1 MNKCLTLW
9 RVISSIITFSLLHF
23 TTSSRSPCRVL
34 HIIFECSRAILSFKT
49 RDNLGGL
56 DENFQ
61 HSCNVSNQYNVEC
74 KITQRS
80 LFMCHNSTMCTKKP
94 LQTHTLRPDCL
105 SHLKRP
111 SAESIILYSIRVI
124 VPGFNRFELSQG
136 CNRALSKIES
146 KYFTVSRADYE

>member
-1 MNKCLTLW
+1 MFKGDFKL
-9 RVISSIITFSLLHF
+9 
-23 TTSSRSPCRVL
+23 
-34 HIIFECSRAILSFKT
+34 KT

-56 DENFQ
+56 DEIFNIVATFQ
-61 HSCNVSNQYNVEC
+61 ISIMLSVKLLNV
-74 KITQRS
+74 
-80 LFMCHNSTMCTKKP
+80 LFFMCHNSTMCTKKP
-94 LQTHTLRPDCL
+94 LQAHTLRPDCL